1 MREVTVRREVTAR
14 NGAPGARVLD
24 LWRRCERLPFG
35 RALFGML
42 FGAMVP
48 YSGSIGAT
56 VLTLNP
62 GHAKLAM
69 RDRRAVRNHLGSI
82 HAVALANLGE
92 LTSGLAM
99 TTALPAGVRG
109 IVLRIESEYGKKAR
123 GTLVAEARVTVP
135 EVKGDTD
142 HEVRA
147 EITDASGAVVAT
159 VCVHWRLGL
168 VP

>member
-1 MREVTVRREVTAR
+1 MSEGTLRREAPAR
-14 NGAPGARVLD
+14 RQAPGARVLA

-35 RALFGML
+35 RALFGLL

-56 VLTLNP
+56 VLTLEP
-62 GHAKLAM
+62 GHARLAL

-82 HAVALANLGE
+82 HAIALANLGE
-92 LTSGLAM
+92 LASGLAM

-109 IVLRIESEYGKKAR
+109 IVLRIECEYGKKAR
-123 GTLVAEARVTVP
+123 GPLVAEARVLVP

-142 HEVRA
+142 HVVRA
-147 EITDASGAVVAT
+147 EIADASGAVVAS
-159 VCVHWRLGL
+159 VRVHWRLGL

>member
-1 MREVTVRREVTAR
+1 MSEVTVRRESSAR
-14 NGAPGARVLD
+14 RDAPGARVLN
-24 LWRRCERLPFG
+24 LWQRCEHLPFG
-35 RALFGML
+35 RAIFGML

-48 YSGSIGAT
+48 YSGSIGAS
-56 VLTLNP
+56 VLALQP
-62 GHAKLAM
+62 GHARLAL

-82 HAVALANLGE
+82 HAVALTNLGE

-135 EVKGDTD
+135 EVKGDMD

-147 EITDASGAVVAT
+147 DISDASGAVVAT
-159 VCVHWRLGL
+159 VRVHWRLGL

>member
-1 MREVTVRREVTAR
+1 MSPDATSRA
-14 NGAPGARVLD
+14 APGARVLG
-24 LWRRCERLPFG
+24 LWRRCEPLPFG

-48 YSGSIGAT
+48 YSGSIGAS
-56 VLTLNP
+56 VLVLEH

-69 RDRRAVRNHLGSI
+69 RDRRAVRNHLGSV

-99 TTALPAGVRG
+99 TTALPVGVRG
-109 IVLRIESEYGKKAR
+109 IVLRIECEYGKKAR
-123 GTLVAEARVTVP
+123 GPLVAESRVTVP
-135 EVKGDTD
+135 AVTGDTD

-147 EITDASGAVVAT
+147 EIRDASGAVVAT
-159 VCVHWRLGL
+159 ARVHWRLGL
-168 VP
+168 AP